1 MAEGFSLADQI
12 FNAESVADLASEFAG
27 AISGFDTAAF
37 EAEVLSGFAEREFM
51 ARIDWIADCLEGRLA
66 ADFPTMADQLQAAM
80 VAPLDPTKK
89 DDDFGRFIHTI
100 PGVMAVRHGL
110 EDHRDRALDLLYE
123 ATKRFS
129 MEFYIR
135 PFINRWP
142 EETLARLADWAKDEN
157 YHVRRLVSEGTRPK
171 LPWAKKINIDVEM
184 PLLFLDM
191 LHADDARF
199 VTRSVSN
206 HLNDIA
212 KSDPDAVITC
222 LAKWASEKRQNSKE
236 LTWMTKHALR
246 TLIKQGHPEA
256 LALLGYRAD
265 APVNLEK
272 LSIAAD
278 QIQAGDAIEIEFAL
292 SATERSP
299 VIVDYLIYFQRKDG
313 SQSPKVFKL
322 KQAVI
327 AAGKALE
334 FSKTHKLKAN
344 ATTFRL
350 YPGQHRLAVQVNG
363 RVLGE
368 VAFEL
373 TV

>member
-12 FNAESVADLASEFAG
+12 FNADSIADLAREFA
-27 AISGFDTAAF
+27 SVVPEFDTAVF
-37 EAEVLSGFAEREFM
+37 EAEVLSGFTDREFM
-51 ARIDWIADCLEGRLA
+51 ARIDWIADCLERRLA
-66 ADFPTMADQLQAAM
+66 SDFPSMADQLEAAM
-80 VAPLDPTKK
+80 VAPLDPKK
-89 DDDFGRFIHTI
+89 RDGDFGRFIHTI

-110 EDHRDRALDLLYE
+110 EEHRDRALDLLYE

-142 EETLARLADWAKDEN
+142 EETLSRLAEWAKDEN

-171 LPWAKKINIDVEM
+171 LPWAKKIDIGTDI
-184 PLLFLDM
+184 PLPLLDM
-191 LHADDARF
+191 LHADNARF
-199 VTRSVSN
+199 VTRSVAN

-212 KSDPDAVITC
+212 KVDPDAVVKR
-222 LAKWASEKRQNSKE
+222 LSDWAKQGRQTPKE
-236 LTWMTKHALR
+236 LAWMTRHALR
-246 TLIKQGHPEA
+246 TLVKQGHPEA
-256 LALLGYRAD
+256 LALLGFRAD
-265 APVNLEK
+265 APVSLNDFSMK
-272 LSIAAD
+272 SQ
-278 QIQAGDAIEIEFAL
+278 QIQAGEAIEFEFSL
-292 SATERSP
+292 SATDRNP

-322 KQAVI
+322 KQAVL
-327 AAGKALE
+327 AAGKSQT
-334 FSKTHKLKAN
+334 FMKVHKLKAN

-350 YPGQHRLAVQVNG
+350 YEGTHRLAIQVNG